1 LEEAQS
7 CLRKHGE
14 HSIQKTALFCI
25 DHALRLV
32 KAFSLT
38 LDEESEA
45 FLAAFRARRDEIAAG
60 CGMAPFADDGLFNS
74 DIVGTAADGSMTAE
88 DILIAEATTT
98 LALADQQYDE
108 GDHDAAAKNFH
119 TATIYFRVL
128 ESMVPRLTP
137 RVHAYLIYAAY
148 RTQESSTYYENLV
161 HEHFDGTRCVDVYE
175 IVESKR
181 LGKGSYGSV
190 YLCRHRKTGD
200 EFACK
205 VIGMNRINSHYLRK
219 LHLEI
224 SIMKTVDHPNI
235 IKVSDVPS
243 RSVLVNVVFSGGSD
257 IYITLRSSP
266 HHSPCPTALLAP
278 PTIRAKIRDV
288 FFGSRT
294 VYLVMELCKGGE
306 LFDEITRKAS
316 RGMSDVDAGR
326 MMADMISAV
335 RYMHH
340 RGIAHR
346 DLKLENFLFEVSA
359 LPTSAPSIIGP
370 RQIIMLM
377 HCVSRAPVFVFSS
390 PQIERIPSRAAR

>member
-1 LEEAQS
+1 
-7 CLRKHGE
+7 
-14 HSIQKTALFCI
+14 
-25 DHALRLV
+25 LV

-98 LALADQQYDE
+98 LTLADQQYDE

-137 RVHAYLIYAAY
+137 RVHTYLIYAAY

-243 RSVLVNVVFSGGSD
+243 WSVLVNVVLGVGLISLSA
-257 IYITLRSSP
+257 RP
-266 HHSPCPTALLAP
+266 PTTMSHRLAP

-294 VYLVMELCKGGE
+294 VYMVMELCKGGE
-306 LFDEITRKAS
+306 LFDEITRKAQ

-359 LPTSAPSIIGP
+359 LSPPSHP
-370 RQIIMLM
+370 LL
-377 HCVSRAPVFVFSS
+377 VPVRSLCSCIASPGLLLFFSVTT
-390 PQIERIPSRAAR
+390 IERTPSPAAR